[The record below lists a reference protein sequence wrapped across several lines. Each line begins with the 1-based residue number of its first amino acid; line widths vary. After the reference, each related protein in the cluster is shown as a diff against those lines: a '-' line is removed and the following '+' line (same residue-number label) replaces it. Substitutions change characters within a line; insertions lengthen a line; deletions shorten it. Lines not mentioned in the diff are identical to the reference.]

1 MLPKKWV
8 IKDSDGNAIN
18 IILADEAFVSA
29 NYTNYEPMFS
39 DEELETQRIEDRKQQ
54 ERAWRDA
61 ELARTD
67 ALILLSDYPYKDALT
82 AYRQE
87 LRDWP
92 SQDGWPDLDRPT
104 MGA

>member
-1 MLPKKWV
+1 MFPKKWV
-8 IKDSDGNAIN
+8 IKDSDGNTVN

-29 NYTNYEPMFS
+29 NYANYEPVFS
-39 DEELETQRIEDRKQQ
+39 DEELEIQRLESRKHQ
-54 ERAWRDA
+54 ERAWRDE

-67 ALILLSDYPYKDALT
+67 ALMLLSDYPYKEVLS

-92 SQDGWPDLDRPT
+92 SQEGWPDIDRPT

>member
-1 MLPKKWV
+1 MSPKKWL
-8 IKDSDGNAIN
+8 IKGSDGSLIN

-29 NYTNYEPMFS
+29 NYSNYEPMFS
-39 DEELETQRIEDRKQQ
+39 DEELEANRLEDRKQQ
-54 ERAWRDA
+54 ERAWRND
-61 ELARTD
+61 ELTRTD
-67 ALILLSDYPYKDALT
+67 ALMLLSDYPYKEALS

-92 SQDGWPDLDRPT
+92 SQEGWPDIDRPT